1 MTSIGVTAVNP
12 FPVSAPKVL
21 INGAD
26 PSTANS
32 AVIAPVEGEAEEG
45 SKELRVDSAGAS
57 IDAVKGGGDP
67 VAELKKQIEQTQ
79 KMLAQQQQE
88 LASAQRSQ
96 ATEEQKAQRVMTI
109 QAQIAVT
116 SSTLQTLQAA
126 LLQAMFSVDVHA

>member
-21 INGAD
+21 INGTD

-32 AVIAPVEGEAEEG
+32 AVLAPVEGEAEEG

-79 KMLAQQQQE
+79 KILAQQQQE